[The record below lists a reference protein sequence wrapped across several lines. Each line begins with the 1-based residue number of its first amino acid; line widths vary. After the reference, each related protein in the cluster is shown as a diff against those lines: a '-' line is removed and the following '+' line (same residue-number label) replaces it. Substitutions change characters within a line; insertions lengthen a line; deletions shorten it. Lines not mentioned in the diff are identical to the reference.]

1 MWKFGLDWLWGYLS
15 HTSKGENMVT
25 QALIDSVKEGEGLRL
40 KPYKCTAGKTTIGY
54 GRNLDDVGI
63 TLEEAEYLLKHD
75 LEKAEKDAEKFPVYS
90 KLNQARKD
98 VLIEMVFNLGYTRLS
113 KFKKMFEAL
122 EKGDY
127 SEAANQMLDSSWHTQ
142 VGKRA
147 ERLAYF
153 MRIG

>member
-1 MWKFGLDWLWGYLS
+1 MITK
-15 HTSKGENMVT
+15 
-25 QALIDSVKEGEGLRL
+25 ALVDSVKIGEGLRL
-40 KPYKCTAGKTTIGY
+40 FPYRCTAGKLTIGY

-63 TLEEAEYLLKHD
+63 SKEEAEYLLMKD
-75 LEKAEKDAEKFPVYS
+75 LEKAEKEAEKFPVFK

-98 VLIEMVFNLGYTRLS
+98 VLIEMVFNLGYARLYG
-113 KFKKMFEAL
+113 FKKMFAAL

-127 SEAANQMLDSSWHTQ
+127 SEAANQMLDSNWHKQ

>member
-1 MWKFGLDWLWGYLS
+1 MITK
-15 HTSKGENMVT
+15 
-25 QALIDSVKEGEGLRL
+25 ALIDSVKDGEGLRL
-40 KPYKCTAGKTTIGY
+40 KPYHCTAGKLTIGF

-63 TLEEAEYLLKHD
+63 TEEEAEYLLMHD
-75 LEKAEKDAEKFPVYS
+75 LEKAEKDAEKFPVYG
-90 KLNQARKD
+90 KLNQSRKE
-98 VLIEMVFNLGYTRLS
+98 VIVEMVFNLGYSRLS

-127 SEAANQMLDSSWHTQ
+127 SSAADQMLDSAWHTQ

-147 ERLAYF
+147 ERLAYK